1 MTFRT
6 WSLFRKAFPEDVD
19 RHSTFH
25 VYDRESEGLLPSVVD
40 RLVKLDGDMLTFLCI
55 RTVDMTID
63 QLVSLN
69 TINTL
74 AVLAIEIGSNDR
86 LGKYRETL
94 TVQRLRD
101 WGRSVGESGAF
112 KKLRVLLVDSCNSLP
127 TRLVLACISSFPS
140 LNIVGISGQP
150 DPSEEE
156 PYWGNWRQHPH
167 LE

>member
-25 VYDRESEGLLPSVVD
+25 VYDRESEGLLSPVVD
-40 RLVKLDGDMLTFLCI
+40 RLVKLDGDMLTFLRI
-55 RTVDMTID
+55 RIVDMTID

-74 AVLAIEIGSNDR
+74 AVLTIEIGRNDR

-101 WGRSVGESGAF
+101 WGRSVSESGAF
-112 KKLRVLLVDSCNSLP
+112 KKLRVLLIDGCNSLP
-127 TRLVLACISSFPS
+127 TTHVLASISSFPS

-156 PYWGNWRQHPH
+156 PYLGNWRQHPH

>member
-1 MTFRT
+1 
-6 WSLFRKAFPEDVD
+6 
-19 RHSTFH
+19 
-25 VYDRESEGLLPSVVD
+25 
-40 RLVKLDGDMLTFLCI
+40 
-55 RTVDMTID
+55 MTID

-112 KKLRVLLVDSCNSLP
+112 KKLRVLLVDGCNSLP